1 MDLSILVCT
10 YNRSDFLYKC
20 IRSIINQTE
29 TREEKI
35 EIVIVD
41 NNSNDNTNQVVNEL
55 KEKYRTKIRYI
66 IEGNES

>member
-29 TREEKI
+29 NREEKI
-35 EIVIVD
+35 EIKLIK
-41 NNSNDNTNQVVNEL
+41 SR
-55 KEKYRTKIRYI
+55 KK
-66 IEGNES
+66 